1 MAVRNGGSGDTAIPN
16 VIPWVKQTFVRI
28 EGTADE
34 DWDRRRCSQRAAPD
48 PGSVLARAVGTLERD
63 PLRTK
68 LSADVQISRWVR
80 PEPSAAPWRQRHHQN
95 EQNLLTNSH
104 TVQVKCAPP
113 CRWTKSASTEKT
125 RRGARP
131 GADA

>member
-1 MAVRNGGSGDTAIPN
+1 MIADPEGPSFIVRTVEHRRYSDGA
-16 VIPWVKQTFVRI
+16 FV
-28 EGTADE
+28 TH
-34 DWDRRRCSQRAAPD
+34 
-48 PGSVLARAVGTLERD
+48 D